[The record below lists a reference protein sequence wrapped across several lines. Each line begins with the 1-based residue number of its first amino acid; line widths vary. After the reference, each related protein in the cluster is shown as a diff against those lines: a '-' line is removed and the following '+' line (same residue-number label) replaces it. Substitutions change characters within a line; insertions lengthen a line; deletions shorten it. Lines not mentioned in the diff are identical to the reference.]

1 MEGQARGRVRVVW
14 IRDQGGWLI
23 EESRH
28 YVVYLGLGGK
38 IRAKD
43 QGEGKTMP

>member
-1 MEGQARGRVRVVW
+1 MVGLMRVIW
-14 IRDQGGWLI
+14 IRDQGGGLI
-23 EESRH
+23 KESRH
-28 YVVYLGLGGK
+28 YAVHLELGGM